1 MLKPSLDGGFGV
13 STCLAHADRSRRRVL
28 VVVAGGDLAC
38 CDVAIEGHEGAEDSA
53 KERIRAFAA
62 QPGTWPMDKLYAC
75 VEKILATGAS
85 YERQLR
91 VADENGGD
99 LRAVVRHLVTE
110 FRDGPSLRDH
120 LNALR

>member
-1 MLKPSLDGGFGV
+1 MREHLREILD
-13 STCLAHADRSRRRVL
+13 
-28 VVVAGGDLAC
+28 DLAEISVELKC
-38 CDVAIEGHEGAEDSA
+38 A
-53 KERIRAFAA
+53 KEFA
-62 QPGTWPMDKLYAC
+62 G

-91 VADENGGD
+91 VADDNDGD

-110 FRDGPSLRDH
+110 FRDGPTLRDH